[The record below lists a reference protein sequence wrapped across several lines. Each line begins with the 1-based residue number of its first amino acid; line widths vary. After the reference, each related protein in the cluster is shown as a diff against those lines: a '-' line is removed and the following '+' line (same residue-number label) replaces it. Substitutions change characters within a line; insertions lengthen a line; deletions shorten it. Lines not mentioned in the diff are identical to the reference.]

1 MYVITVALNYQEIG
15 FHPERISKIKQFLSK
30 YNWKNM
36 EFLSQR
42 KDWETFERNNDH
54 IALNILSVPF
64 NKKTI
69 ELKYKSKQNH
79 TRRN

>member
-15 FHPERISKIKQFLSK
+15 FHPEKISKIKQFISK
-30 YNWKNM
+30 YNWKSM

-54 IALNILSVPF
+54 IALNVLSVPF
-64 NKKTI
+64 NKKNNRITI
-69 ELKYKSKQNH
+69 QIKTQSYS
-79 TRRN
+79 